1 MSVIV
6 STWRLALGTVRYS
19 LVASACGLRLI
30 RVEGRARVSR
40 DRFVAAV
47 LHRSNGGQRTG
58 SSTAR
63 QFECQRDVSKPRPKL
78 TIAVFS
84 REAANRLVPR
94 VVELRLAG
102 SK

>member
-1 MSVIV
+1 MLPRVDCD
-6 STWRLALGTVRYS
+6 W
-19 LVASACGLRLI
+19 I
-30 RVEGRARVSR
+30 RVKRRARVSR

-47 LHRSNGGQRTG
+47 LHPSNGGQRTG

-63 QFECQRDVSKPRPKL
+63 QFGCQRDVSKPRPKL

-94 VVELRLAG
+94 VVELSLAG